1 MKAIIVIAKAVLD
14 LIYMLFRL
22 FRTKDKI
29 TFLSRQSNVPSI
41 DFKMLSEELKKQN
54 PNVKIV
60 MLTKKIEGGIKNKL
74 SYGFHIFTQMY
85 HVATSKVVIIDGYQ
99 IVISVL
105 KHKKKLKVIQI
116 WHALGSLKK
125 FGYSILDKGE
135 GSKKTVADNMNMH
148 KNYDAIGSSSKIAK
162 KNCAEAFN
170 TDESKVLVMGLPRVD
185 FLSKATYKTQT
196 IEKIKKEYPALD
208 NNKKN
213 ILYVPTFRKNSEVNV
228 VNIIDNVDYSKFNL
242 IIKLHSGGEQI
253 RIDNKDNILE
263 GNVASGME
271 FIHIADYVITDYSAI
286 SFEAAIADKP
296 LYYYVYDYTEYK
308 EKRDMYLDFEKEM
321 PGVIS
326 EDAREIISAIEKDV
340 NDVNKRREFVKKHIE
355 TYDKNN
361 TEILA
366 KYILELGISI

>member
-1 MKAIIVIAKAVLD
+1 MKAIIVIAKTVLN
-14 LIYMLFRL
+14 LIYMLFKL

-74 SYGFHIFTQMY
+74 SYGFHIFAQMY

-148 KNYDAIGSSSKIAK
+148 KNYDAILSSSKIAK
-162 KNCAEAFN
+162 KNFAEAFN

-228 VNIIDNVDYSKFNL
+228 VNIIENVDYSKFNL
-242 IIKLHSGGEQI
+242 IIKFHS
-253 RIDNKDNILE
+253 
-263 GNVASGME
+263 
-271 FIHIADYVITDYSAI
+271 
-286 SFEAAIADKP
+286 
-296 LYYYVYDYTEYK
+296 
-308 EKRDMYLDFEKEM
+308 
-321 PGVIS
+321 
-326 EDAREIISAIEKDV
+326 
-340 NDVNKRREFVKKHIE
+340 
-355 TYDKNN
+355 
-361 TEILA
+361 
-366 KYILELGISI
+366 

>member
-1 MKAIIVIAKAVLD
+1 
-14 LIYMLFRL
+14 
-22 FRTKDKI
+22 
-29 TFLSRQSNVPSI
+29 
-41 DFKMLSEELKKQN
+41 
-54 PNVKIV
+54 
-60 MLTKKIEGGIKNKL
+60 
-74 SYGFHIFTQMY
+74 
-85 HVATSKVVIIDGYQ
+85 
-99 IVISVL
+99 
-105 KHKKKLKVIQI
+105 
-116 WHALGSLKK
+116 
-125 FGYSILDKGE
+125 
-135 GSKKTVADNMNMH
+135 MH
-148 KNYDAIGSSSKIAK
+148 KNYDVILSSSKIAR
-162 KNCAEAFN
+162 KNFAEAFD

-185 FLSKATYKTQT
+185 FLSKEEYKIVT
-196 IEKIKKEYPALD
+196 IDKIIKEYPTL
-208 NNKKN
+208 NNDKKN
-213 ILYVPTFRKNSEVNV
+213 ILYVPTFRKNSEVNL

-296 LYYYVYDYTEYK
+296 LYYYVYDYAEYK

-326 EDAREIISAIEKDV
+326 EDAGEIISAIEKDV

-355 TYDKNN
+355 TYNKNN

-366 KYILELGISI
+366 KYVLKMM